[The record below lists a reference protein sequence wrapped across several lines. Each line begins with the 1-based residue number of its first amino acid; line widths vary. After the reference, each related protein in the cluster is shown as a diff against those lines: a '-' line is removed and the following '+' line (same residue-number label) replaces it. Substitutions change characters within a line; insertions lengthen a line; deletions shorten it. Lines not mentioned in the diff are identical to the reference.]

1 MNILFVATD
10 YVRSGK
16 PTTGFPAYMYRVS
29 QALISMGHTPVIL
42 AIGKEEYHQYDNG
55 VEVYSV
61 YVPNISYGDECLNY
75 TIYTLKSAWIANRKI
90 KELARKMRID
100 IIQFTSL
107 RALGLFYRGKIPAVV
122 RLSSYARIFYQTHA
136 SIGRKQTELMA
147 LLERMSTKGCRAV
160 YAPCNATATR
170 FGADVHRKVYVLE
183 TPFINDVL
191 KYDKTYADKL
201 KGKKYLLFFGILTVE
216 KGVLLIAEILKS
228 FLEKYE
234 DYYFVL
240 AGKTYLIGER
250 NAAKVIKEAAGEYQ
264 DRVILYNP
272 LPHEQLYPIIMG
284 AELVV
289 LPYLNDNLPNAC
301 LEAMSFGKI
310 VVGIDGGSF
319 EQVIVHGE
327 NGVLCRPD
335 AQDLLEKME
344 YAMALDDKAKTE
356 MERNAK
362 KRIEMLRPEI
372 AVKKLVRFYRAV
384 NRMGKKGEII

>member
-29 QALISMGHTPVIL
+29 QALITMGHTPVIL
-42 AIGKEEYHQYDNG
+42 AIGKEEYHRSDNG

-61 YVPNISYGDECLNY
+61 YVPSISYGDECLNY
-75 TIYTLKSAWIANRKI
+75 IIYALKSAWIANRKI
-90 KELARKMRID
+90 KELARKMKID

-122 RLSSYARIFYQTHA
+122 RLSSYARISYQTYA
-136 SIGRKQTELMA
+136 SIGRKQTEIMA

-160 YAPCNATATR
+160 YAPCNATAVR
-170 FGADVHRKVYVLE
+170 FGADIHRKVYVLE

-191 KYDKTYADKL
+191 KYDRCYADKL
-201 KGKKYLLFFGILTVE
+201 EGKKYLLFFGILTVE
-216 KGVLLIAEILKS
+216 KGVLLIAEILKN
-228 FLEKYE
+228 FLEKYK

-240 AGKTYLIGER
+240 AGKAYLVGER
-250 NAAKVIKEAAGEYQ
+250 NAVNVIKEAAGEYR
-264 DRVILYNP
+264 DRVILYDP

-335 AQDLLEKME
+335 AQDLLGKIE
-344 YAMALDDKAKTE
+344 YAMALDDKTKAGI
-356 MERNAK
+356 ERNAK

-372 AVKKLVRFYRAV
+372 SVKKLVHFYQAV
-384 NRMGKKGEII
+384 IRMS